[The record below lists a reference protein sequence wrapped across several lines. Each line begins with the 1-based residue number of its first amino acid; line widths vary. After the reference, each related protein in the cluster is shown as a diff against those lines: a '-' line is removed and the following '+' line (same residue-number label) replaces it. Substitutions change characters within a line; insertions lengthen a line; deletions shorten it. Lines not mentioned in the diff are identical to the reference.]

1 MASRTVKGS
10 RVKIPLVVRRRVLN
24 DLKQPANLDKSAR
37 LQSYLRIDPNDIDRP
52 DSRFPRRPS
61 APISDSDC
69 RAGAEPEDV
78 P

>member
-10 RVKIPLVVRRRVLN
+10 RVKMPLVVRRRVLN
-24 DLKQPANLDKSAR
+24 DLKQPANIDNSTR
-37 LQSYLRIDPNDIDRP
+37 LQSQLRIDLDELGRP
-52 DSRFPRRPS
+52 DPRFPRRPS

-78 P
+78 S